1 MSASQAENV
10 GSIPITRLKFLV
22 HGIRPPTSLQTTA
35 GQVVTATD

>member
-1 MSASQAENV
+1 MQDFWLHIVCKGN
-10 GSIPITRLKFLV
+10 LKFLV